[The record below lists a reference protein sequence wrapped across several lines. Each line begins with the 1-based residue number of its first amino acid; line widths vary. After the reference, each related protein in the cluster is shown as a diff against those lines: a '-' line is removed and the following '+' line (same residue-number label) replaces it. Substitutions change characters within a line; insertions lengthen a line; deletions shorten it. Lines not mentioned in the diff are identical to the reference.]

1 MKLAELMER
10 LRQSQGS
17 MEDMLALKRTLDEA
31 GISLE
36 NIYQELEMSS
46 SYVDSHRDISGSAS
60 AIAPH
65 SHSFYELIYCISCDE
80 VQYLLGSTRY
90 RLQRGDVI
98 LIPPG
103 ISHCP
108 LFPEKMRL
116 PYERIVVW
124 VNEELIREFR
134 RRWANDGRRKLLE
147 PCLLRT
153 GGSSWE
159 IPLQEAF
166 LRGCSESEQRQSGW
180 EVALYGNTT
189 YLMMLLNRAL
199 SERQQPLQEHSE
211 LLDELLQYVEEKY
224 TERITLQTAAH
235 QLLVSESSI
244 THTFRRRMGIS
255 FYQYVTKRRLS
266 AARKLMEDGEA
277 VSSVGEL
284 AGFCDHSAFYRAFRR
299 EYGIAPREYREL
311 HRKKNDSGR

>member
-1 MKLAELMER
+1 MKLTELTDK
-10 LRQSQGS
+10 LRQSQSS
-17 MEDMLALKRTLDEA
+17 MEDMLALKRTLDDA

-36 NIYQELEMSS
+36 NIYQELEISS
-46 SYVDSHRDISGSAS
+46 SYVDSHRDISLKTTPIS
-60 AIAPH
+60 PH
-65 SHSFYELIYCISCDE
+65 SHSCYELIYCSSCDS

-103 ISHCP
+103 INHCP
-108 LFPEKMRL
+108 LFPEKMRQ

-124 VNEELIREFR
+124 VNEELLRRFR
-134 RRWANDGRRKLLE
+134 QHWATDDRSKLLE
-147 PCLLRT
+147 PYLLRT
-153 GGSSWE
+153 AGSVWE
-159 IPLQEAF
+159 VPLQETF
-166 LRGCSESEQRQSGW
+166 LRGCSESEQKQSGW

-199 SERQQPLQEHSE
+199 DERKQPKEERSE
-211 LLDELLQYVEEKY
+211 LLDELLQYVEERYPEK
-224 TERITLQTAAH
+224 ITLQTAAH
-235 QLLVSESSI
+235 RLLVSESSI
-244 THTFRRRMGIS
+244 THIFRKRMGIS

-266 AARKLMEDGEA
+266 AARKLMEDGAA

-311 HRKKNDSGR
+311 HRKKYNPGR